1 MSAADIIPFDFEEQ
15 AVRVMMRDGDPWFVA
30 ADVCRVLELG
40 NPSETIKRLD
50 DDERMTLSSIEGQTG
65 RGGARSLNVISESGL
80 YALIF
85 TSRKEQAKRF
95 RKWVTSEVL
104 PSIRRTGHFDMTP
117 HDTPPPN
124 LDESHGSIDGLPL
137 RSAEMWLQMVR
148 EARLTRGTAAAIKLW
163 NHSPLPQITDTTQLA
178 DPKEGRNCISVL
190 RERYAA
196 IIKEARKG
204 NSNCEHVLSRAG
216 LRPLQQ
222 GLFVANMAIVALRD
236 TQWQDGSQRAA
247 LQSVPD
253 VQSDPTTRRL
263 NGKATRGV
271 IVPWHHLGAEVHA

>member
-40 NPSETIKRLD
+40 NTAQTLSRLD
-50 DDERMTLSSIEGQTG
+50 EDEKDIITGDTL
-65 RGGARSLNVISESGL
+65 GGAQRISVISESGL